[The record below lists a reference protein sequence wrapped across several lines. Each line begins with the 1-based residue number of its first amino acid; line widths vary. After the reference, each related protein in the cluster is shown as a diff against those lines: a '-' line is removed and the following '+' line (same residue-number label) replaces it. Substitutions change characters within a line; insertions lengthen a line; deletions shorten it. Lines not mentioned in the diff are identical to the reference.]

1 MFISLFGK
9 RQRERH
15 SSYLSSPSWQG
26 PAHMSELTERL
37 SRWDL
42 HPEKTV
48 THRFILE
55 EAAEAYPRCE
65 GGAIRESDNCFC
77 VAVGRC
83 CRNAANIG
91 RRGIPSGSLR
101 EWVRYAIMER
111 FFYSQR
117 KSDFS
122 AARVAEAE
130 TNHKARRSTPRP
142 HHRNA
147 HRNN

>member
-1 MFISLFGK
+1 MNTKEKRDYNVFISLFGK

-83 CRNAANIG
+83 CRNAANIR
-91 RRGIPSGSLR
+91 RRGFPSGR
-101 EWVRYAIMER
+101 VARVGAVRYHGA
-111 FFYSQR
+111 FFLLPKKIR
-117 KSDFS
+117 L
-122 AARVAEAE
+122 
-130 TNHKARRSTPRP
+130 
-142 HHRNA
+142 
-147 HRNN
+147 